1 MKKVIAGKRLI
12 QVGLLAAPSVVAAVA
27 MATAGLMYHR
37 VRVFD
42 AKHKCDV
49 LAGLSPGEQKTA
61 LGQNVLEQAAV
72 PAQPP
77 PAVADNAV
85 ETNVAA
91 KAALAVERVDYDGDR
106 QLSVVFSC
114 QPDME
119 VVRNYIEIG
128 PLIEGRP
135 SFRYAAPYNS
145 RTRDY
150 EATVLIT
157 GEFAYRTNLTL
168 RIRQG
173 FPLRSR
179 GGNPSAEGSLANDF
193 VHVFRRSDPKPS
205 VTFGDGGRYLP
216 PGGRQ
221 AIRVEAISV
230 TNVATEIRRVEPRNI
245 VQLLAREEGAY
256 RCARWEQSADAED
269 TDELAGLCETGRLRC
284 VNRPCQREIVPFP
297 VAMNDGGPV
306 CGVYLLAVRSADWP
320 REESRYVYDRG
331 WCENHRYNPN
341 RYRLVCLSDL
351 GLSVRQ
357 GKGGLGVWVTSLTSG
372 RPVAEARVEVYSSA
386 NLLLAA
392 GDTDANG
399 WCAPPHVAKG
409 EPFAV
414 VVWTPSDMT
423 FMAFPA
429 RMRIDETH
437 EDGARPEYL
446 AAAELDAFVWT
457 ERGIYRHDEPI
468 FVHAILRTGARRA
481 PDPLPVVLT
490 LKSPKGNVLAT
501 KTIVSDADGALA
513 YDGFRVPAEQPS
525 GKWTV
530 QIGLP
535 GAKEDAALATREIK
549 VEEFAPPQIR
559 VRVAAEEGQ
568 NPSNFSFR
576 VSAEHFFGGP
586 ARALACEGAVVFE
599 DVPFAPAQ
607 WKGFAFGNESLGLKP
622 CFRRLA
628 KRVLD
633 GDGAC
638 VYEAPLWADSGRP
651 KAAVRATG
659 QGVVFEDGGRPATA
673 RKSLLCHYYPYY
685 LGANLPSWLKL
696 SKTSPTTVDFVCV
709 APDGTLV
716 AQTRSLVATIE
727 RIDSVYSYRTRDDG
741 QSTWDCERIRTTVA
755 EEIPIA
761 VDASGRARYALPLKE
776 CGDYVLT
783 VADPATGVSFGRTFY
798 LSDWGDDVV
807 RAPLSDPTAVAIRT
821 DKAFYRVGER
831 PRLVVKAPFAGFA
844 RLSVMRDDIVYE
856 EILNLTNATSEVVLR
871 PVERAWAP
879 NVDVAISVVQGVSA
893 RAKHL
898 AARAHGTATVCVRP
912 AEDEID
918 VTLDA
923 AVAMPRGEAAGREP
937 IRVTVDVAAPRATTA
952 VVTLVDEGINLL
964 TDERLPN
971 PRDWLGRPREG
982 CHPIYDLYGHLLPV
996 VEDGLRASGL
1006 KTGGG
1011 FGAEMLGRVSPV
1023 PTRRFKP
1030 LAQWQ
1035 AKVVLANGKGRTV
1048 FELPPF
1054 VGEVRVTAVA
1064 YSATATGA
1072 ACVQKKVAPKLILQ
1086 PDAPRFVAP
1095 GDTFAATMTLRNASG
1110 ADGEVQFS
1118 LEGIAS
1124 GEVFLRTGESTNLVF
1139 ANVRACPDGGKL
1151 TGTQTLAFAAQG
1163 LGESHETTIELPVR
1177 PAVAWR
1183 SRSEVVRLDPVQ
1195 AWRRMATGEAHRFA
1209 VSVGDS
1215 PLADFASALDWL
1227 ADYPHGCLEQTAS
1240 RVFPLIAAGG
1250 ILNSVATNRAD
1261 IVAAGVRRV
1270 ESMVRSHDFVVWP
1283 DCTSAPW
1290 DREVSLY
1297 AAHFL
1302 VEAKNAGH
1310 GPRPQ
1315 TLATVLGFLKQ
1326 WALDTTDCVS
1336 AYACHT
1342 LALAGQPE
1350 KDRMLRLYD
1359 RRAQLDALSRARL
1372 ARAFA
1377 ATHDRAR
1384 AAALLAYALNP
1395 QSVKEAAFQVLA
1407 RIDLDPNDAQI
1418 PTLIDYLTEHRDKA
1432 RLSWGTTAEN
1442 AHALLAIGAYYQ
1454 HHPVRGGEVC
1464 VGVCGGGADDGP
1476 TLGARAART
1485 LDAAA
1490 LCLTNRGAATAFV
1503 TVREQWL
1510 NDPQSETNE
1519 ANGISLSRRYLRP
1532 DGTPADLTNLLRGE
1546 MLVVELTLTSDMPR
1560 IVSDLVIED
1569 LFPGAFEPVHRE
1581 LDPRPFASGSTRAQ
1595 VEDWV
1600 LRMDARDDRMLV
1612 FSKPF
1617 ELKKDYDAKVFYPVR
1632 VVSAGAFV
1640 LPGPSVEGMYHPRL
1654 RARLAPGSLVVRP

>member
-1 MKKVIAGKRLI
+1 MISKKRFAQI
-12 QVGLLAAPSVVAAVA
+12 GLLAVPSVVAAVA
-27 MATAGLMYHR
+27 VATAGLMYHR
-37 VRVFD
+37 VRAFD
-42 AKHKCDV
+42 AKNKCDV
-49 LAGLSPGEQKTA
+49 LAVLSADEMKKALEQKQSKASSTA
-61 LGQNVLEQAAV
+61 EASTNGVATAAS
-72 PAQPP
+72 
-77 PAVADNAV
+77 
-85 ETNVAA
+85 
-91 KAALAVERVDYDGDR
+91 AALAVTRVEYDGDR
-106 QLSVVFSC
+106 ELAVVFNER
-114 QPDME
+114 PDME
-119 VVRNYIEIG
+119 VVRNYVEVG
-128 PLIEGRP
+128 PLLEGHP
-135 SFRYAAPYNS
+135 SFRYTTPYS
-145 RTRDY
+145 CRTKDY
-150 EATVLIT
+150 EPTVRIT

-168 RIRQG
+168 RIRKG
-173 FPLRSR
+173 FPLY
-179 GGNPSAEGSLANDF
+179 GKGVNPLAEGALSNDF
-193 VHVFRRSDPKPS
+193 VHVFRRNDPMPC

-245 VQLLAREEGAY
+245 VQLLAREEGSY
-256 RCARWEQSADAED
+256 RRTGWSQISADSED
-269 TDELAGLCETGRLRC
+269 TDELAGLCETGILRC
-284 VNRPCQREIVPFP
+284 VNRLCQKETVPFP
-297 VAMNDGGPV
+297 VAMNDGGSAR
-306 CGVYLLAVRSADWP
+306 GVYLLAVRSADWP
-320 REESRYVYDRG
+320 RDEDKYG
-331 WCENHRYNPN
+331 WFVDGWGENPKYNPN

-357 GKGGLGVWVTSLTSG
+357 GKDGLGVWVTSLTSG

-386 NLLLAA
+386 NILLAA
-392 GDTDANG
+392 GATDANG

-437 EDGARPEYL
+437 ADGARPEYL
-446 AAAELDAFVWT
+446 AAAELDAFAWT

-468 FVHAILRTGARRA
+468 FVHAILRNGARRA
-481 PDPLPVVLT
+481 PAPLPVVLT
-490 LKSPKGNVLAT
+490 LKSPKGNVLTT
-501 KTIVSDADGALA
+501 KTLMTDADGALA

-525 GKWTV
+525 GKWTIQV
-530 QIGLP
+530 SLP
-535 GAKEDAALATREIK
+535 GAEDGESLVTREIK

-568 NPSNFSFR
+568 NPSNFAFR

-599 DVPFAPAQ
+599 DVPFAPAP
-607 WKGFAFGNESLGLKP
+607 WKGFTFGNDSLGLKP

-659 QGVVFEDGGRPATA
+659 QGIVFEDGGRPATA
-673 RKSLLCHYYPYY
+673 RKSLVCHYYPYY

-709 APDGTLV
+709 APDGALIAQARRLV
-716 AQTRSLVATIE
+716 AKIE

-761 VDASGRARYALPLKE
+761 VDASGRARYTLPLKD

-783 VADPATGVSFGRTFY
+783 VADPTTGVSFGRTFY

-821 DKAFYRVGER
+821 DKAFYRDGER

-844 RLSVMRDDIVYE
+844 RLSVMRDDVVYE

-871 PVERAWAP
+871 PVERAWTP

-912 AEDEID
+912 VEDEID

-982 CHPIYDLYGHLLPV
+982 WHPIYDLYGHLLPV

-1030 LAQWQ
+1030 LAQWK
-1035 AKVVLANGKGRTV
+1035 AKVALANGKGRTV

-1110 ADGEVQFS
+1110 TDGAVQFS
-1118 LEGIAS
+1118 LGGVAT

-1163 LGESHETTIELPVR
+1163 LDERHETTIELPVR

-1183 SRSEVVRLDPVQ
+1183 SRSEVVRLDPGP
-1195 AWRRMATGEAHRFA
+1195 AWRRAATGEAHRFA
-1209 VSVGDS
+1209 VSVGAS

-1261 IVAAGVRRV
+1261 VVAAGVRRV
-1270 ESMVRSHDFVVWP
+1270 ESMVRTSDFVVWP

-1315 TLATVLGFLKQ
+1315 TLATVLGFLKK
-1326 WALDTTDCVS
+1326 WSLDTNDCVS

-1342 LALAGQPE
+1342 LARAGQVD

-1359 RRAQLDALSRARL
+1359 RRTQLDALSRARL

-1418 PTLIDYLTEHRDKA
+1418 PTLIDYLTAHRDKE

-1454 HHPVRGGEVC
+1454 HHPVRGGEVR

-1485 LDAAA
+1485 VDAAA

-1632 VVSAGAFV
+1632 VVSAGSFT
-1640 LPGPSVEGMYHPRL
+1640 LPGPSVEGMYHPQL
-1654 RARLAPGSLVVRP
+1654 RARLAPGRLVVRP

>member
-1 MKKVIAGKRLI
+1 MISKKRFVKI
-12 QVGLLAAPSVVAAVA
+12 GLLVVPSVVAAVA
-27 MATAGLMYHR
+27 VATAGLMYHR
-37 VRVFD
+37 VRAFD
-42 AKHKCDV
+42 AKNKCDV
-49 LAGLSPGEQKTA
+49 LSGLSADELRKALAKT
-61 LGQNVLEQAAV
+61 QAAATEL
-72 PAQPP
+72 PH
-77 PAVADNAV
+77 PAVEEKSV

-91 KAALAVERVDYDGDR
+91 QAALAVERVEYDGDGE
-106 QLSVVFSC
+106 LAVVFNER
-114 QPDME
+114 PDME
-119 VVRNYIEIG
+119 VIRNYVEVG
-128 PLIEGRP
+128 PLTDGHP
-135 SFRYAAPYNS
+135 SFRYTTPY
-145 RTRDY
+145 RYARGIL
-150 EATVLIT
+150 EPTVRIT

-168 RIRQG
+168 RIRKG
-173 FPLRSR
+173 FPLY
-179 GGNPSAEGSLANDF
+179 GKGANPSAEGSLTNDF
-193 VHVFRRSDPKPS
+193 VYVFRRNDPKPC

-221 AIRVEAISV
+221 AIRIEAISV

-245 VQLLAREEGAY
+245 VQMLAREEGSY
-256 RCARWEQSADAED
+256 RRTEWRQIPADSED
-269 TDELAGLCETGRLRC
+269 TDELAGLCETGMLRC
-284 VNRPCQREIVPFP
+284 VNRLCQKEVVPFP
-297 VAMNDGGPV
+297 VAMNDGGAAH
-306 CGVYLLAVRSADWP
+306 GVYLLTVRNGDRPRDEGKYGWVVDDW
-320 REESRYVYDRG
+320 G
-331 WCENHRYNPN
+331 ENPKYNPN

-357 GKGGLGVWVTSLTSG
+357 GKDGLGVWVTSLTSG
-372 RPVAEARVEVYSSA
+372 RPVAEACVEVYSSA
-386 NLLLAA
+386 NILLAS

-399 WCAPPHVAKG
+399 WYAPPHIEKG

-423 FMAFPA
+423 FIALSD
-429 RMRIDETH
+429 RMKIDEMNA
-437 EDGARPEYL
+437 DGARPEYL
-446 AAAELDAFVWT
+446 SASELDAFVWT
-457 ERGIYRHDEPI
+457 ERGIYRHGEQI
-468 FVHAILRTGARRA
+468 FVHAILRNGASRA
-481 PDPLPVVLT
+481 PRPLPVVLT
-490 LKSPKGNVLAT
+490 LKSPEGNVLAT
-501 KTIVSDADGALA
+501 KTLVTDADGALA

-525 GKWTV
+525 GKWTIQV
-530 QIGLP
+530 SLP
-535 GAKEDAALATREIK
+535 QAKGKSLATREIK

-559 VRVAAEEGQ
+559 VRIAAEEGQ
-568 NPSNFSFR
+568 NPTNFAFR
-576 VSAEHFFGGP
+576 VLAEHFFGGP

-599 DVPFAPAQ
+599 DMPFAPAQ
-607 WKGFAFGNESLGLKP
+607 WKGFTFGNDSLGLKP

-628 KRVLD
+628 KSVLD
-633 GDGAC
+633 GDGTY

-659 QGVVFEDGGRPATA
+659 QGIVFEDGGRPATA
-673 RKSLLCHYYPYY
+673 RKSLVCHYYPYY

-696 SKTSPTTVDFVCV
+696 SKMSPTTVDFVCV

-716 AQTRSLVATIE
+716 AQARSLVATIE

-755 EEIPIA
+755 EGIPIA
-761 VDASGRARYALPLKE
+761 VDASGRARYTLPLKE

-844 RLSVMRDDIVYE
+844 RLSVMRDDVVYE

-912 AEDEID
+912 VENEID
-918 VTLDA
+918 VTVDA

-982 CHPIYDLYGHLLPV
+982 WHPIYDLYGHLLPV

-1030 LAQWQ
+1030 LAQWK
-1035 AKVVLANGKGRTV
+1035 AKVALADGNGRTV

-1110 ADGEVQFS
+1110 ADGAVQFS
-1118 LEGIAS
+1118 LGGIAS

-1151 TGTQTLAFAAQG
+1151 TGTQALAFAAQG
-1163 LGESHETTIELPVR
+1163 LGERHETTIELPVR

-1195 AWRRMATGEAHRFA
+1195 AWRRAATGEAHRFA

-1261 IVAAGVRRV
+1261 VVAAGVRRV
-1270 ESMVRSHDFVVWP
+1270 ESMVRSNDFVVWP

-1315 TLATVLGFLKQ
+1315 TLATVLGFLKK
-1326 WALDTTDCVS
+1326 WALNTNDCVS

-1454 HHPVRGGEVC
+1454 HHPVRGGEVR

-1485 LDAAA
+1485 VDAAA

-1519 ANGISLSRRYLRP
+1519 ANGIFISRRYLRP

-1546 MLVVELTLTSDMPR
+1546 MLVVELTLTSDISR
-1560 IVSDLVIED
+1560 VVNDLVIED

-1581 LDPRPFASGSTRAQ
+1581 LSTHTFARGSTHAQ
-1595 VEDWV
+1595 VNGWV

-1617 ELKKDYDAKVFYPVR
+1617 ELKKDYEAKVFYPVR
-1632 VVSAGAFV
+1632 VVSAGSFT
-1640 LPGPSVEGMYHPRL
+1640 LPGPSVEGMYHPQL
-1654 RARLAPGSLVVRP
+1654 RARLAPGRLVVRP